1 MSPNSASMHSWR
13 NKDKIELHHTLR
25 VRHTQHATISKMLR
39 GQEEINESTT
49 MSTLMVLALI
59 IIAVLKTATFII
71 ALSADKQ
78 KSILP
83 VYADEGRSTSIQ
95 RSPSDS
101 TIHKRY
107 MVALLPPTPHSIRS
121 PPPTP
126 SSIRSPS
133 FEAQEIKL
141 QMPSLEVKETM
152 QISK

>member
-1 MSPNSASMHSWR
+1 
-13 NKDKIELHHTLR
+13 
-25 VRHTQHATISKMLR
+25 MLR
-39 GQEEINESTT
+39 SQEENVESTS
-49 MSTLMVLALI
+49 MSSLMALALF
-59 IIAVLKTATFII
+59 IIAILKTATFII

-83 VYADEGRSTSIQ
+83 VYADEGKSTSIQ

-107 MVALLPPTPHSIRS
+107 MVALLPPTPSSIRS

-126 SSIRSPS
+126 SSLVRSPS

-141 QMPSLEVKETM
+141 QMPSLEVKEKV
-152 QISK
+152 SA